1 MALARVTTS
10 KADQVVVSL
19 TYSQSKELTSVLG
32 RVPDDNRPANKLH
45 MLDYE
50 YQLIQFVQM
59 SSSESYVSAID

>member
-19 TYSQSKELTSVLG
+19 TYSQSKELTSALG

-50 YQLIQFVQM
+50 YQLIQFV
-59 SSSESYVSAID
+59 